1 MLDRLARKQ
10 LTIMYRP
17 IHELGKSRRQFL
29 KTFRDTQQLKNL
41 AYKNPE
47 YGAFLCN
54 LAYKI
59 QE

>member
-41 AYKNPE
+41 AYKNP
-47 YGAFLCN
+47 
-54 LAYKI
+54 K
-59 QE
+59 